1 MQWDCIYIV
10 LVDGGES
17 EIERSAQVIYKTFAR
32 KGDLPKTTLKSQIWT
47 EKKVF

>member
-17 EIERSAQVIYKTFAR
+17 EIEREARVYCKIFAE
-32 KGDLPKTTLKSQIWT
+32 KGELPKTPLWT
-47 EKKVF
+47 EKTVFY